1 MANFGTLYT
10 VSAPSGAGKTS
21 LVSALVKS
29 NPEVCV
35 SISHTTRAMRPG
47 EIDGVNYHFVD
58 HATFEV
64 MLERGEFLESARVFS
79 NMYGTSQKWVMDTLV
94 QGLDVILEIDW
105 QGAQQVRKLMP
116 DTVSLFILP
125 PSLACLRQRLTGR
138 GQDNQSVIDARMNEA
153 MSEMSHYVEADYLI
167 INDDFTTALAQFQAL
182 ITAQHIRRE
191 AQVARHSH
199 LLQDLLAGL

>member
-1 MANFGTLYT
+1 MANLGTLYT

-35 SISHTTRAMRPG
+35 SVSHTTRPMRPG
-47 EIDGVNYHFVD
+47 EINGINYHFID
-58 HATFEV
+58 HATFEQ
-64 MLERGEFLESARVFS
+64 MLEEDAFLEHARVFS
-79 NMYGTSQKWVMDTLV
+79 NLYGTSQKWVEDTLR
-94 QGLDVILEIDW
+94 QGIDVILEIDW

-116 DTVSLFILP
+116 LTVSLFILP

-138 GQDNQSVIDARMNEA
+138 GQDAVTVIDARMAEA
-153 MSEMSHYVEADYLI
+153 ISEMSHYVDADYLI

-182 ITAQHIRRE
+182 ITSQHLRLAR
-191 AQVARHSH
+191 QVEKHTS
-199 LLQDLLAGL
+199 LIKELLA